1 MKKLLALVL
10 ALVMSMSLV
19 TISNAAFKDADKID
33 YKEAVDVMNAVGVF
47 IGDEKGNFNAKE
59 NLTREQAAK
68 IIAYLELG
76 SKAADALVGGATF
89 TDVASSRWSAGF
101 VGYCAQA
108 GIVSGVGDSKFDPAG
123 QLTALQFG
131 KMLLV
136 ELGYDAKAAGMVGA
150 DWAINTSKLMASTK
164 LMDKIDGSVNQVLTR
179 EKAAQMCVNALK
191 APTVEYSTK
200 GSSITVNGAEINF
213 GASVPTYVTN
223 TIAKEQTISKQTL
236 TNSNAYTIELGEKL
250 FKDLKLNRTTD
261 DFGRPANEWFWKAAK
276 VGTYA
281 DKADLSYTEKV
292 KLGTIYSDLG
302 LGEKVLAKNV
312 TVYVDGDKGTLAKD
326 ISKGEDTK
334 IGGQGTLTEVY
345 YDSGDNSAVICH
357 INYYIG
363 EVQKT
368 VAATAS
374 KDAYIVVATDSVKP
388 AGASGVEN
396 FTTDEKFD
404 DDAMVYYTYSESAEE
419 IKSVAVC
426 ETASGTVTE
435 AQNARNA
442 KVDTANVTIGGTKYK
457 AAAKFVGEEV
467 SDVMVKYDYKVYL
480 DGNANMLK
488 IEKVSKLS
496 NEYALVRATQ
506 GKNVFSS
513 NKAQIVF
520 ADGTEKVVSTAKD
533 YNKAGTNHIDN
544 NTIVTWTVEDGVY
557 TLQPVAT
564 LQSDKVTMNETER
577 ALNLYMSGSPLASSL
592 VITNDKAGM
601 KIGGGNTVKAN
612 SNTVL
617 VLYNVKDD
625 SYTTYTGIKSI
636 PSIETSATVGANVYY
651 FCDRGDMATIL
662 FVDVDNDSIV
672 KGAGKNAIYLAGAS
686 RSNLIQN
693 STGNYY
699 EYNAIVDDEITTVK
713 VDKATKVG
721 SKYAY
726 ELDGMF
732 KSYNVNSK
740 GVITSLTAHADYA
753 DDGKGT
759 YLNGVGLDKT
769 SKDYTVIL
777 NTAGLFV
784 KADGTEDK
792 TNYKNETITC
802 DEKATF
808 YYVDKDGKITE
819 ITYKNVTKDL
829 NDKVYAYV
837 DDYMV
842 KQLVV
847 FEVKDTGA
855 GTSKP
860 LAMGEKPVSYV
871 DGSKVVLEVVDNNTT
886 GLRTAKNEAIA
897 ALRAAGYTRVGF
909 DASNTWLTAYDKNL
923 NEVYFDIDTNYYVSL
938 TVDDKVVEYVAANG
952 SFNATKASATK
963 WSDISGKGTGFLN
976 GTTYKAY
983 FKSTDTDEALIAKTS
998 GTTTVIKTGYVQIG
1012 TTQDTSV
1019 TGLGSS
1025 GTNKVTVTTG
1035 NVAYNKATVKIEVDK
1050 ANVTKDYTITVK
1062 NDGKVVDTFT
1072 AKKDTAIDKTV
1083 SLGDLTANIGNSE
1096 ITVEAT
1102 EIVTPVM
1109 LTKNLVD
1116 KANGLTF
1123 TWTLANQ
1130 VTPGTIVKG
1139 SLKIT
1144 GDLTAGHTGNTVI
1157 TLADNASTGISGIK
1171 WVVADAT
1178 AVGCSV
1184 SSAALTIPDTFANTA
1199 DGVTI
1204 HFEFTVDAGSTTP
1217 AIKATV

>member
-47 IGDEKGNFNAKE
+47 VGDEKGNFNAKE

-76 SKAADALVGGATF
+76 EKAADALVGGATF
-89 TDVASSRWSAGF
+89 TDVASTRWSAGF

-108 GIVSGVGDSKFDPAG
+108 GVVAGVGNGKFDPAG

-250 FKDLKLNRTTD
+250 FKDLKLNRTAD

-345 YDSGDNSAVICH
+345 YDSGDNTAVICH

-374 KDAYIVVATDSVKP
+374 KDAYIVIATDSVKP
-388 AGASGVEN
+388 DGAAGVEN
-396 FTTDEKFD
+396 FTTDAKFD
-404 DDAMVYYTYSESAEE
+404 DDVAVYYTYSESADE

-426 ETASGTVTE
+426 ETVSGTVTE
-435 AQNARNA
+435 AQNAKTA
-442 KVDTANVTIGGTKYK
+442 KEDTANVTISEKYK

-467 SDVMVKYDYKVYL
+467 SDSMVKYDYKVYL
-480 DGNANMLK
+480 DGNNNMLK

-513 NKAQIVF
+513 NKAQVVF

-533 YNKAGTNHIDN
+533 YNKVSSYQIPN
-544 NTIVTWTVEDGVY
+544 NTIVTWTEEDGVY
-557 TLQPVAT
+557 TFQPVEN
-564 LQSDKVTMNETER
+564 KGNETVR
-577 ALNLYMSGSPLASSL
+577 ATDLNATANNKL
-592 VITNDKAGM
+592 VVTNNKAGM
-601 KIGGGNTVKAN
+601 TIKNATINAN
-612 SNTVL
+612 SNTIL
-617 VLYNVKDD
+617 VLYDKKDD
-625 SYTTYTGIKSI
+625 SYTTYTGIKEM
-636 PSIETSATVGANVYY
+636 PGIETTATVEADVYY
-651 FCDRGDMATIL
+651 YCNSGSMATIL
-662 FVDVDNDSIV
+662 FVDVDNDTIV
-672 KGAGKNAIYLAGAS
+672 KGAGRNAIYLAGAS

-740 GVITSLTAHADYA
+740 GVITSLTAHTAYNTNTGDALYLA
-753 DDGKGT
+753 GDG
-759 YLNGVGLDKT
+759 LNKV
-769 SKDYTVIL
+769 SADYTVIID
-777 NTAGLFV
+777 T
-784 KADGTEDK
+784 KASG
-792 TNYKNETITC
+792 KNATITC

-819 ITYKNVTKDL
+819 ITYKNVTKDE
-829 NDKVYAYV
+829 NDKVYAFV

-847 FEVKDTGA
+847 FEVEDKGAASGTFDPANPQKAYIDGTTVVIPKIDGVKVDNAANVLAKNGYTVTGMFGTPATYWAVKDGSTYFF
-855 GTSKP
+855 T
-860 LAMGEKPVSYV
+860 EVNPVYWTLKV
-871 DGSKVVLEVVDNNTT
+871 DGTVVEYIKSSEDSTTTWKQVKDAAKGGTGMLVNDTYATYASKT
-886 GLRTAKNEAIA
+886 NE
-897 ALRAAGYTRVGF
+897 
-909 DASNTWLTAYDKNL
+909 
-923 NEVYFDIDTNYYVSL
+923 
-938 TVDDKVVEYVAANG
+938 DKVVTG
-952 SFNATKASATK
+952 ASA
-963 WSDISGKGTGFLN
+963 
-976 GTTYKAY
+976 A
-983 FKSTDTDEALIAKTS
+983 
-998 GTTTVIKTGYVQIG
+998 TVIKTGYVGVTNSITGSDPTIVVDGYAKANSTFTVKATYNTAANTNEEVVLTYDG
-1012 TTQDTSV
+1012 TKTV
-1019 TGLGSS
+1019 TGVADTARKVFTFAVPAGVADVTLNSIAKVATYTVAAPTVSGGATGSENVLNGLTVSAVADKTTAKS
-1025 GTNKVTVTTG
+1025 GETVTVTVTISGKATG
-1035 NVAYNKATVKIEVDK
+1035 AVTLTLTGASWLAPSVPTGVAYTSGTVL
-1050 ANVTKDYTITVK
+1050 TV
-1062 NDGKVVDTFT
+1062 
-1072 AKKDTAIDKTV
+1072 
-1083 SLGDLTANIGNSE
+1083 
-1096 ITVEAT
+1096 
-1102 EIVTPVM
+1102 
-1109 LTKNLVD
+1109 
-1116 KANGLTF
+1116 ANGTNL
-1123 TWTLANQ
+1123 
-1130 VTPGTIVKG
+1130 G
-1139 SLKIT
+1139 
-1144 GDLTAGHTGNTVI
+1144 
-1157 TLADNASTGISGIK
+1157 
-1171 WVVADAT
+1171 
-1178 AVGCSV
+1178 
-1184 SSAALTIPDTFANTA
+1184 
-1199 DGVTI
+1199 DGVTVKC
-1204 HFEFTVDAGSTTP
+1204 EFTVTSSVTTTNI
-1217 AIKATV
+1217 ALA

>member
-19 TISNAAFKDADKID
+19 TISNAAFKDADSID

-76 SKAADALVGGATF
+76 EKAADALVGGATF
-89 TDVASSRWSAGF
+89 TDVASTRWSAGF

-108 GIVSGVGDSKFDPAG
+108 GVVNGVGNGKFDPAG

-150 DWAINTSKLMASTK
+150 DWAINTSKLMATAK
-164 LMDKIDGSVNQVLTR
+164 LMDGIDGSVNQVLTR

-345 YDSGDNSAVICH
+345 YDSGDNTAVICH

-374 KDAYIVVATDSVKP
+374 KDAYIVIATDSVKP
-388 AGASGVEN
+388 DGAAGVEN
-396 FTTDEKFD
+396 FTTDAKFD
-404 DDAMVYYTYSESAEE
+404 DDVAVYYTYSESADE

-426 ETASGTVTE
+426 ETVSGTVTE
-435 AQNARNA
+435 AQNAKTA
-442 KVDTANVTIGGTKYK
+442 KEDTANVTISEKYK

-467 SDVMVKYDYKVYL
+467 SDSMVKYDYKVYL
-480 DGNANMLK
+480 DGNNNMLK

-513 NKAQIVF
+513 NKAQVVF

-533 YNKAGTNHIDN
+533 YNKVSSYQIPN
-544 NTIVTWTVEDGVY
+544 NTIVTWTEEDGVY
-557 TLQPVAT
+557 TFQPVENKGNVTVRAT
-564 LQSDKVTMNETER
+564 DLNATANNTLVVTN
-577 ALNLYMSGSPLASSL
+577 N
-592 VITNDKAGM
+592 KAGM
-601 KIGGGNTVKAN
+601 TIKDKTINAN
-612 SNTVL
+612 SNTIL
-617 VLYNVKDD
+617 VLYDKKDD
-625 SYTTYTGIKSI
+625 SYTTYTGIKEM
-636 PSIETSATVGANVYY
+636 PSIATKATVEADVYY
-651 FCDRGDMATIL
+651 YCNSGSMATIL
-662 FVDVDNDSIV
+662 FVDVDNDTIV
-672 KGAGKNAIYLAGAS
+672 AGAGRNAIYLAGAS

-713 VDKATKVG
+713 VDKTTKVG

-740 GVITSLTAHADYA
+740 GVITSLTAHDTYGSVAADKAQYLA
-753 DDGKGT
+753 GDG
-759 YLNGVGLDKT
+759 LNKV
-769 SKDYTVIL
+769 SADYTVIID
-777 NTAGLFV
+777 T
-784 KADGTEDK
+784 KASG
-792 TNYKNETITC
+792 KNATITC

-819 ITYKNVTKDL
+819 ITYKNVTKDE
-829 NDKVYAYV
+829 NDKVYAFV

-847 FEVKDTGA
+847 FEVKDTAPTA
-855 GTSKP
+855 GSFDPADPKTAGIVGTTVVIPVIDGVKVDNAANVLAKNGYTVTGLFGGTYWAVKDGTTYFFTESNPVYWTLKVDGVTVEYMANGTPSKFTEKEFAAKYGSLGTAYKFVKGGTTSFYAYAP
-860 LAMGEKPVSYV
+860 NSNTAMTDGTATVVIETGYVTVTDNTSATTISGVETATAGGQKYAKVNNAVTVEYTVAANTSVTLNYTVGGVAQTPITKSTTAAGKVTFTVSGDKDIVLTSAPTATAYGITYPAAKTTNGVTMTLTGPATAV
-871 DGSKVVLEVVDNNTT
+871 DGSMVTVKAKLTGKATGGDAVFTLSGHSIDTAYAGTFTGVSKSAAGQLTVANNTDLGAAGLEVTFT
-886 GLRTAKNEAIA
+886 FTMP
-897 ALRAAGYTRVGF
+897 
-909 DASNTWLTAYDKNL
+909 
-923 NEVYFDIDTNYYVSL
+923 
-938 TVDDKVVEYVAANG
+938 
-952 SFNATKASATK
+952 ASA
-963 WSDISGKGTGFLN
+963 
-976 GTTYKAY
+976 A
-983 FKSTDTDEALIAKTS
+983 
-998 GTTTVIKTGYVQIG
+998 
-1012 TTQDTSV
+1012 
-1019 TGLGSS
+1019 
-1025 GTNKVTVTTG
+1025 
-1035 NVAYNKATVKIEVDK
+1035 
-1050 ANVTKDYTITVK
+1050 TITV
-1062 NDGKVVDTFT
+1062 
-1072 AKKDTAIDKTV
+1072 A
-1083 SLGDLTANIGNSE
+1083 
-1096 ITVEAT
+1096 
-1102 EIVTPVM
+1102 
-1109 LTKNLVD
+1109 
-1116 KANGLTF
+1116 
-1123 TWTLANQ
+1123 
-1130 VTPGTIVKG
+1130 
-1139 SLKIT
+1139 
-1144 GDLTAGHTGNTVI
+1144 
-1157 TLADNASTGISGIK
+1157 
-1171 WVVADAT
+1171 
-1178 AVGCSV
+1178 
-1184 SSAALTIPDTFANTA
+1184 
-1199 DGVTI
+1199 
-1204 HFEFTVDAGSTTP
+1204 
-1217 AIKATV
+1217 

>member
-345 YDSGDNSAVICH
+345 YDSGDNTAVICH

-374 KDAYIVVATDSVKP
+374 KDAYIVIATDSVKP
-388 AGASGVEN
+388 AGAAGVEN
-396 FTTDEKFD
+396 FTTDAKFD
-404 DDAMVYYTYSESAEE
+404 DDVAVYYTYSESADE

-426 ETASGTVTE
+426 ETVSGTVTE
-435 AQNARNA
+435 AQNAKTA
-442 KVDTANVTIGGTKYK
+442 KEDTANVTISEKYK
-457 AAAKFVGEEV
+457 AAAKFVGDEV
-467 SDVMVKYDYKVYL
+467 SDSMVKYDYKVYL
-480 DGNANMLK
+480 DGNNNMLK

-513 NKAQIVF
+513 NKAQVVF

-533 YNKAGTNHIDN
+533 YNKVSSYQIPN
-544 NTIVTWTVEDGVY
+544 NTIVTWTEEDGVY
-557 TLQPVAT
+557 TFQPVENKGNVTVRAT
-564 LQSDKVTMNETER
+564 DLNATANNTLVVTN
-577 ALNLYMSGSPLASSL
+577 N
-592 VITNDKAGM
+592 KAGM
-601 KIGGGNTVKAN
+601 TIKDKTINAN
-612 SNTVL
+612 SNTIL
-617 VLYNVKDD
+617 VLYDKKDD
-625 SYTTYTGIKSI
+625 SYTTYTGIKEM
-636 PSIETSATVGANVYY
+636 PGIETKATVEADVYY
-651 FCDRGDMATIL
+651 YCNSGSMATIL
-662 FVDVDNDSIV
+662 FVDVDNDTIV
-672 KGAGKNAIYLAGAS
+672 KGAGRNAIYLAGAS

-713 VDKATKVG
+713 VDKTTVATIAGVEK
-721 SKYAY
+721 KAY

-740 GVITSLTAHADYA
+740 GVITSLTAHTAYNTNTGDALYLA
-753 DDGKGT
+753 GDG
-759 YLNGVGLDKT
+759 LNKV
-769 SKDYTVIL
+769 SADYTVIID
-777 NTAGLFV
+777 T
-784 KADGTEDK
+784 KASG
-792 TNYKNETITC
+792 KNATITC

-819 ITYKNVTKDL
+819 ITYKNVTKDE
-829 NDKVYAYV
+829 NDKVYAFV

-847 FEVKDTGA
+847 FEVKDTAPTA
-855 GTSKP
+855 GSFDPADPKTAGIVGTTVVIPKI
-860 LAMGEKPVSYV
+860 
-871 DGSKVVLEVVDNNTT
+871 DGVKVDNAANV
-886 GLRTAKNEAIA
+886 LAKN
-897 ALRAAGYTRVGF
+897 GYTVTGMF
-909 DASNTWLTAYDKNL
+909 GSPATYWAVKDGTTYFFTESNP
-923 NEVYFDIDTNYYVSL
+923 EYYTL
-938 TVDDKVVEYVAANG
+938 TVNGTVVEYMANGTPSKFTEKEFAAKYGTDGTAYKFVKGGTTYFFAYAPSSPSAMTDGTAAVAITTGYVKVDDSTSATTISGVETATAGGQKYAKVNNAVTVEYTVAAN
-952 SFNATKASATK
+952 
-963 WSDISGKGTGFLN
+963 
-976 GTTYKAY
+976 
-983 FKSTDTDEALIAKTS
+983 
-998 GTTTVIKTGYVQIG
+998 
-1012 TTQDTSV
+1012 TSV
-1019 TGLGSS
+1019 TLNYTVGGVAQTPITKSTTAA
-1025 GTNKVTVTTG
+1025 GKVTFTVSGDKDIVLTSAPTATTYGITYSPATKTKTVNGVTMTLTG
-1035 NVAYNKATVKIEVDK
+1035 PATAVEGTTVTVKAMLTGTATGGNAVFTLSGHGIDTTSTIAFAGVSKSAAGQLTVSNTTNLGTAGLEV
-1050 ANVTKDYTITVK
+1050 
-1062 NDGKVVDTFT
+1062 TFT
-1072 AKKDTAIDKTV
+1072 FTMPSSA
-1083 SLGDLTANIGNSE
+1083 
-1096 ITVEAT
+1096 AT
-1102 EIVTPVM
+1102 
-1109 LTKNLVD
+1109 
-1116 KANGLTF
+1116 
-1123 TWTLANQ
+1123 
-1130 VTPGTIVKG
+1130 
-1139 SLKIT
+1139 
-1144 GDLTAGHTGNTVI
+1144 I
-1157 TLADNASTGISGIK
+1157 TLA
-1171 WVVADAT
+1171 
-1178 AVGCSV
+1178 
-1184 SSAALTIPDTFANTA
+1184 
-1199 DGVTI
+1199 
-1204 HFEFTVDAGSTTP
+1204 
-1217 AIKATV
+1217 

>member
-89 TDVASSRWSAGF
+89 TDVASTRWSAGF

-108 GIVSGVGDSKFDPAG
+108 GVVAGVGNGKFDPAG

-200 GSSITVNGAEINF
+200 GSSIIVNGAEINF

-250 FKDLKLNRTTD
+250 FKDLKLNRTAD

-345 YDSGDNSAVICH
+345 YDSGDNTAVICH

-374 KDAYIVVATDSVKP
+374 KDAYIVIATDSVKP
-388 AGASGVEN
+388 DGAAGVEN
-396 FTTDEKFD
+396 FTTDAKFD
-404 DDAMVYYTYSESAEE
+404 DDVAVYYTYSESADE

-426 ETASGTVTE
+426 ETVSGTVTE
-435 AQNARNA
+435 AQNAKTA
-442 KVDTANVTIGGTKYK
+442 KEDTANVTISEKYK

-467 SDVMVKYDYKVYL
+467 SDSMVKYDYKVYL
-480 DGNANMLK
+480 DGNNNMLK

-513 NKAQIVF
+513 NKAQVVF

-533 YNKAGTNHIDN
+533 YNKVSSYQIPN
-544 NTIVTWTVEDGVY
+544 NTIVTWTEEDGVY
-557 TLQPVAT
+557 TFQPVENKGNVTVRAT
-564 LQSDKVTMNETER
+564 DLNATANNTLVVTN
-577 ALNLYMSGSPLASSL
+577 N
-592 VITNDKAGM
+592 KAGM
-601 KIGGGNTVKAN
+601 TIKDKTINAN
-612 SNTVL
+612 SNTIL
-617 VLYNVKDD
+617 VLYDKKDD
-625 SYTTYTGIKSI
+625 SYTTYTGIKEM
-636 PSIETSATVGANVYY
+636 PSIATKATVEADVYY
-651 FCDRGDMATIL
+651 YCNSGSMATIL
-662 FVDVDNDSIV
+662 FVDVDNDTIV
-672 KGAGKNAIYLAGAS
+672 AGAGRNAIYLAGAS

-713 VDKATKVG
+713 VDKTTKVG

-740 GVITSLTAHADYA
+740 GVITSLTAHDTYGSVAADKAQYLA
-753 DDGKGT
+753 GDG
-759 YLNGVGLDKT
+759 LNKV
-769 SKDYTVIL
+769 SADYTVIID
-777 NTAGLFV
+777 T
-784 KADGTEDK
+784 KASG
-792 TNYKNETITC
+792 KNATITC

-819 ITYKNVTKDL
+819 ITYKNVTKDE
-829 NDKVYAYV
+829 NDKVYAFV

-847 FEVKDTGA
+847 FEVKDTAPAA
-855 GTSKP
+855 GTFDPADPKTAGIVGTTVVIP
-860 LAMGEKPVSYV
+860 KI
-871 DGSKVVLEVVDNNTT
+871 DGVKVDNAANVLAKNGYTVTGLFGGTYWAVKDGTTYFFTESNPEYYTLTVNGTVVEYMAKGTASKISEKEFAAKYDTDGTAYKFVKGGTTYFFAYDSSSANAMTDGTAAVAITT
-886 GLRTAKNEAIA
+886 GYVKVTDNTSATTISGVETATAGGQKYAKVNNAVTVEYTVA
-897 ALRAAGYTRVGF
+897 ANTSVTLNYTVGGVAKTPITESTTAAGKVTFTVSG
-909 DASNTWLTAYDKNL
+909 DKDIVLTSATPATTYGITYPAAKTKNGVTMTL
-923 NEVYFDIDTNYYVSL
+923 TCPDTAVQGSTVTVKAKLTGKATDGNAVFALSGHGIDTNYANTFTGVTRSAAGTL
-938 TVDDKVVEYVAANG
+938 TVADNTDLGAA
-952 SFNATKASATK
+952 
-963 WSDISGKGTGFLN
+963 
-976 GTTYKAY
+976 
-983 FKSTDTDEALIAKTS
+983 
-998 GTTTVIKTGYVQIG
+998 
-1012 TTQDTSV
+1012 
-1019 TGLGSS
+1019 GL
-1025 GTNKVTVTTG
+1025 
-1035 NVAYNKATVKIEVDK
+1035 EV
-1050 ANVTKDYTITVK
+1050 
-1062 NDGKVVDTFT
+1062 TFT
-1072 AKKDTAIDKTV
+1072 
-1083 SLGDLTANIGNSE
+1083 
-1096 ITVEAT
+1096 
-1102 EIVTPVM
+1102 
-1109 LTKNLVD
+1109 
-1116 KANGLTF
+1116 F
-1123 TWTLANQ
+1123 TM
-1130 VTPGTIVKG
+1130 P
-1139 SLKIT
+1139 
-1144 GDLTAGHTGNTVI
+1144 
-1157 TLADNASTGISGIK
+1157 AS
-1171 WVVADAT
+1171 DAT
-1178 AVGCSV
+1178 ISIA
-1184 SSAALTIPDTFANTA
+1184 
-1199 DGVTI
+1199 
-1204 HFEFTVDAGSTTP
+1204 
-1217 AIKATV
+1217 